1 MVQDFCRKVIIIYLI
16 CQISV
21 IYVHKKSL
29 ILPTG
34 SFAWVDSQPKSKY
47 PCCISLSMAHR
58 LQTHALRIVGVAPI
72 KYSVSLQNY
81 SRLRV
86 QSCPK
91 KKLRLHSGSIK
102 SVQSLESLSERKSVL
117 FKLEEDNLKAS
128 LKSIFMQAVQAA
140 YPEICKEISL
150 NECANSMLGDYQF
163 NDAMHLFS
171 IVRKVEGCEVNSPK
185 EVAQNI
191 INMIP
196 VNPFF
201 ENPSIGGPGFINIK
215 ISDAYISSKILQNF
229 NICELGEKRV
239 NRAESVTYP
248 RVIVDFSSPNIAK
261 EMHVGHLR
269 STIIGDSICRMLE
282 YKNIETL
289 RLNHVGD
296 WGTQFGMLI
305 EYLNDERD
313 GFVDNI
319 GDLQSCY
326 KLAKKRFDEDTE
338 FKIRSQAAVVKLQ
351 AGDLNMLRIWE
362 NVCQTSRNDFEII
375 YEALNVKIL
384 ERGESFYN
392 LMIPAVLEELQEKN
406 IAVKSK
412 GALCIFSSFEGAPLI
427 CRKSDGGYNYASTD
441 LTAINHR
448 IKHEKADWI
457 IYVTDSGQK
466 KHFAGI
472 FDASERADWLK
483 RYGEP
488 DVRLSH
494 VGFGL
499 VMGEDGKRFRTRSGE
514 VVRLKDLLSEAESRC
529 YDELKNRGTS
539 GLNEIEMKQTARKL
553 GIGAIKYA
561 DLQNNLSTNYVFS
574 FDRMLDLKGNTAI
587 YLQYA
592 HVRVSSVLDKTE
604 INVQNARNQ
613 KFHLKEKEEKILAL
627 HILKFA
633 EALDSSL
640 QELMPSRICDYL
652 YTLCTLFNEFY
663 GSCKVIGDENEESRI
678 IICHATASTMRRC
691 FFILGIDPV
700 YKL

>member
-1 MVQDFCRKVIIIYLI
+1 
-16 CQISV
+16 
-21 IYVHKKSL
+21 
-29 ILPTG
+29 
-34 SFAWVDSQPKSKY
+34 
-47 PCCISLSMAHR
+47 MAHR
-58 LQTHALRIVGVAPI
+58 LQTRALRIAGVAPI
-72 KYSVSLQNY
+72 KYNVSLQNY
-81 SRLRV
+81 SRMRGRTFN
-86 QSCPK
+86 K
-91 KKLRLHSGSIK
+91 KTVRLHSDSIK
-102 SVQSLESLSERKSVL
+102 SVQSVESLSERKSAL
-117 FKLEEDNLKAS
+117 FKFEEDNLKAS
-128 LKSIFMQAVQAA
+128 LKSLFTQAVQAA
-140 YPEICKEISL
+140 YPENFKEVSL
-150 NECANSMLGDYQF
+150 NECANSGLGDYQF

-171 IVRKVEGCEVNSPK
+171 VVREVGGCDVKSPR

-191 INMIP
+191 INMLP

-201 ENPSIGGPGFINIK
+201 ENPSIAGPGFINVK
-215 ISDAYISSKILQNF
+215 ISDSYISSKILQNF
-229 NICELGEKRV
+229 NICEPRERRV
-239 NRAESVTYP
+239 NTAENVNYP

-305 EYLNDERD
+305 EYLNDEHD
-313 GFVDNI
+313 GFVDTI

-351 AGDLNMLRIWE
+351 AGDPKMLEIWE
-362 NVCQTSRNDFEII
+362 NVCQTSRNEFETI
-375 YEALNVKIL
+375 YEALNVRIS

-392 LMIPAVLEELQEKN
+392 LMISGILEELEQKN
-406 IAVKSK
+406 IAVKSE
-412 GALCIFSSFEGAPLI
+412 GALCIFSSFEGTPLI

-441 LTAINHR
+441 LAAINHR
-448 IKHEKADWI
+448 IKFEKADWV

-466 KHFAGI
+466 KHFACI
-472 FDASERADWLK
+472 FDATERAGWLERCEK
-483 RYGEP
+483 T

-514 VVRLKDLLSEAESRC
+514 VIRLKELLSEAESRC

-539 GLNEIEMKQTARKL
+539 GLSEIEMKQTAKKL

-592 HVRVSSVLDKTE
+592 HVRVSAVLDKTQ
-604 INVQNARNQ
+604 IDVQNVTPQEFRFKA
-613 KFHLKEKEEKILAL
+613 KEERALAL
-627 HILKFA
+627 HIFKFA
-633 EALDSSL
+633 ESLDSSL
-640 QELMPSRICDYL
+640 QDLMPSRICDYL
-652 YTLCTLFNEFY
+652 YTLSSLFNDFY
-663 GSCKVIGDENEESRI
+663 GSCKVIGDDNEESRI
-678 IICHATASTMRRC
+678 ILCHATASVMRRC